1 MRNVL
6 PLLTDLPTIGP
17 GPHPAPGPLDVH
29 VWRHDHGASIGP
41 ERISA
46 LLALLSPDEHT
57 RFARLRDNRRR
68 QQFVIG
74 RALCRHVLSR
84 YAPVPPEE
92 WRFALGSRGKP
103 LVAAPALSSPL
114 WFNLSHTDGVSV
126 CAVTGA
132 GPEIGIDIERIALGR
147 DANEIAEQFFPE
159 VEANTLRLLPAAQRG
174 ETFVRIW
181 ALKESFVKARET
193 SLNDGICGTVFDLAR
208 PDDIGVT
215 FYEPLHERAQEWQ
228 FNLLQLD
235 LARIVAFAVR
245 TQTTGPLSLRVGTC
259 LEL

>member
-1 MRNVL
+1 VL
-6 PLLTDLPTIGP
+6 PLLTDLPTIGR
-17 GPHPAPGPLDVH
+17 GPHPAPDPLDVH

-57 RFARLRDNRRR
+57 RASPACATTAGDSISWWDARCVGTFCRVMRR
-68 QQFVIG
+68 
-74 RALCRHVLSR
+74 SR
-84 YAPVPPEE
+84 
-92 WRFALGSRGKP
+92 RKNGGSRW
-103 LVAAPALSSPL
+103 AAAVSPL
-114 WFNLSHTDGVSV
+114 SQLPPCPRRCGSTCPTTDGVSV

-147 DANEIAEQFFPE
+147 DALEIAEQFFPE
-159 VEANTLRLLPAAQRG
+159 VEVNALRLLPAAQRG

-193 SLNDGICGTVFDLAR
+193 SLADGIRGTAFDLAR

-215 FYEPLHERAQEWQ
+215 FCEPLHERAQEWQ
-228 FNLLQLD
+228 FNLFRLD
-235 LARIVAFAVR
+235 LARIVALAVR
-245 TQTTGPLSLRVGTC
+245 TQTTGPLSLRAETC

>member
-1 MRNVL
+1 VRHVL
-6 PLLTDLPTIGP
+6 NSLTDLPTIGR
-17 GPHPAPGPLDVH
+17 GPHPLPGPLDVH
-29 VWRHDHGASIGP
+29 VWRHDHGGSIGP

-46 LLALLSPDEHT
+46 LLSLLSRDEHT

-68 QQFVIG
+68 QHFVVG
-74 RALCRHVLSR
+74 RALCRRVLSR

-103 LVAAPALSSPL
+103 FVAAPALSSPL

-147 DANEIAEQFFPE
+147 DALEIAEQFFPWVE
-159 VEANTLRLLPAAQRG
+159 VNALRLLPAAQRA
-174 ETFVRIW
+174 ERFVRIW

-193 SLNDGICGTVFDLAR
+193 SLADGICGTAFDLAR

-215 FYEPLHERAQEWQ
+215 FREPLHERAQEWQ
-228 FNLLQLD
+228 FNLFRLD
-235 LARIVAFAVR
+235 LARIVALAVR
-245 TQTTGPLSLRVGTC
+245 TQTTGPLSLRAGTC